1 MHIQGKQVAVVDVET
16 TGLSFDDEIIEI
28 AIVWPGEGV
37 VFESLVRPSFSI
49 PNTEI
54 HGISDADVATAP
66 TLAEISEVIFSKL
79 NGRIIAGHNVSFD
92 LRFLAPLIADNG
104 YDPAVPHVCTLDL
117 YKVAF
122 GEPARLGVAAE
133 TLGLPSFEPAH
144 RAAADAHTAAHLLD
158 KLLPFLGKLDETMW
172 TKIAARIRRNLTREW
187 KPKPLWTNPEVE
199 AARLTDEAQQQWAQ
213 IGSVLQHTLEIND
226 VLDWESLKI
235 RPNFNQAPPT
245 EVPEPEPPQFPMTV
259 GEPESS
265 DPEFQIPV
273 GVGRMILELLWPPA
287 KRDRIARQEA
297 AFQQSLKAH
306 RDAAQTALLEYDQAL
321 SELETEYQDA
331 LEQHRVALDRWTQ
344 RSTEFYAQHDKLVR
358 SIEASRTSYEEGLP
372 AGVETMFDLVFQH
385 SQYPGFCHDQWT
397 VHYDAEQQH
406 LAVQKRLPIPT
417 DLPRVREYKW
427 QKSTQ
432 TFKASEFTKSALNSA
447 YDDFAIQ
454 TILRTVHE
462 IEESD
467 VLRHVQTAEVTGF
480 VEFLD
485 PATGL
490 ETRREIIKVRVDLE
504 AFRQFDLAQI
514 EPKECFKGLKGLPK
528 SKIHALNAL

>member
-1 MHIQGKQVAVVDVET
+1 
-16 TGLSFDDEIIEI
+16 
-28 AIVWPGEGV
+28 
-37 VFESLVRPSFSI
+37 
-49 PNTEI
+49 
-54 HGISDADVATAP
+54 
-66 TLAEISEVIFSKL
+66 
-79 NGRIIAGHNVSFD
+79 
-92 LRFLAPLIADNG
+92 
-104 YDPAVPHVCTLDL
+104 
-117 YKVAF
+117 
-122 GEPARLGVAAE
+122 
-133 TLGLPSFEPAH
+133 
-144 RAAADAHTAAHLLD
+144 
-158 KLLPFLGKLDETMW
+158 
-172 TKIAARIRRNLTREW
+172 
-187 KPKPLWTNPEVE
+187 
-199 AARLTDEAQQQWAQ
+199 
-213 IGSVLQHTLEIND
+213 
-226 VLDWESLKI
+226 
-235 RPNFNQAPPT
+235 
-245 EVPEPEPPQFPMTV
+245 
-259 GEPESS
+259 
-265 DPEFQIPV
+265 
-273 GVGRMILELLWPPA
+273 MILELLWPPA